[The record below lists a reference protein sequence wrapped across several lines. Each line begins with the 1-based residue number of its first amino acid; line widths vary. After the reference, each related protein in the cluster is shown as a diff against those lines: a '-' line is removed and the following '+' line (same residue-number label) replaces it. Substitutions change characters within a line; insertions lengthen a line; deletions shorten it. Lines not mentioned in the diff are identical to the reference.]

1 MRQIDMSAAAITA
14 RLKLVSE
21 LRRLCLSLGTAK
33 VRPKVP
39 VAVSEDEKNIQPAS
53 KSPPRASK

>member
-1 MRQIDMSAAAITA
+1 MPRIDMSAEAVTA

-33 VRPKVP
+33 IEPPALTKHKDLKKRDQKT
-39 VAVSEDEKNIQPAS
+39 EKES
-53 KSPPRASK
+53 K

>member
-1 MRQIDMSAAAITA
+1 MRQVDMSREAVTA

-33 VRPKVP
+33 IK
-39 VAVSEDEKNIQPAS
+39 SEPQVKNPNVNDNERLPNDRKHQP
-53 KSPPRASK
+53 R

>member
-1 MRQIDMSAAAITA
+1 MREIDMSREAVTA

-33 VRPKVP
+33 I
-39 VAVSEDEKNIQPAS
+39 KNESHGNSSDAKNHGRVTKDPEQRR
-53 KSPPRASK
+53 K

>member
-1 MRQIDMSAAAITA
+1 MRQVDMSREAVTA

-33 VRPKVP
+33 IKTDLPVKTANVNDNERLPK
-39 VAVSEDEKNIQPAS
+39 DRKHQP
-53 KSPPRASK
+53 R